1 MKTCKWCL
9 LLVFFFL
16 QVYAV
21 VCAAFPGALIV
32 DSSKKKKKKKN
43 RNWVLLHSLTAS
55 QSAQLL
61 TSIAELTLTHP
72 PYPQA

>member
-9 LLVFFFL
+9 LLVFSFL
-16 QVYAV
+16 QFSAV
-21 VCAAFPGALIV
+21 VCVAFPGALII
-32 DSSKKKKKKKN
+32 DTSEKKKKTETGFCS
-43 RNWVLLHSLTAS
+43 SLTAS
-55 QSAQLL
+55 QPAQLL

>member
-16 QVYAV
+16 QVSAV

-32 DSSKKKKKKKN
+32 DSSKKQKKN

-55 QSAQLL
+55 QPAQLL